1 MPKEKISLPYLRPHF
16 TRTQLSFVHIDC
28 PRLLSKFM
36 LRILFQECT
45 FQTRTMMRLN
55 VLAIKLIS
63 LIILKNHIPVTII
76 STLKHV
82 STLQTKSGIPSTF
95 QKVFFF
101 YSHRQTHSLDKPSPS
116 LPPATEGNF
125 NQKPP
130 LSYCIYWQRPIKRYH
145 QALIYVFSHIPFGI
159 IFTALRSSNL
169 L

>member
-1 MPKEKISLPYLRPHF
+1 
-16 TRTQLSFVHIDC
+16 
-28 PRLLSKFM
+28 M

-101 YSHRQTHSLDKPSPS
+101 
-116 LPPATEGNF
+116 
-125 NQKPP
+125 
-130 LSYCIYWQRPIKRYH
+130 
-145 QALIYVFSHIPFGI
+145 
-159 IFTALRSSNL
+159 L
-169 L
+169 LT